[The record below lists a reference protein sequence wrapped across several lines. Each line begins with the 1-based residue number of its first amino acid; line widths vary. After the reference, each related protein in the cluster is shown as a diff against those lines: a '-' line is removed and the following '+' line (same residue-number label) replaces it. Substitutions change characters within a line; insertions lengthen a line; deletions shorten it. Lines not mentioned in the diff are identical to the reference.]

1 MVLHCTLEEANEL
14 DAIPKYHLSNPTR
27 LNMAEESDIQRQE
40 SLDRLST
47 LLESIADQKVTLIG
61 DTMLDRY
68 HHGFANN
75 LNSTAPVPVLKILNS
90 EESPGASAHIA
101 IGLTSF
107 GMDVSFHTVV
117 GGDSEANTII
127 SSLESVGISLE
138 NIISVKGRNTLTKI
152 RFYGS
157 RESLLDRSQILLQAD
172 RGPNEPLDTTISQ
185 SLTDSALSNISSSC
199 ALVISDYDKG
209 VVTNDGAQELISSAN
224 ESRIPVI
231 VDPKLTGLE
240 KSRGATVVIFE
251 KRGMS
256 LLARRLGLDAEE
268 AANHL
273 LDDYSWQGILV
284 LGGIQGIN
292 LYQREESSIF
302 IPCMAPTAEQQIG
315 MHDAAATSL
324 AAALGSGLSL
334 FDAALLASAACDCVL
349 SASSGRDYIDRATL
363 GLWLDELSWQMRIS
377 DR

>member
-1 MVLHCTLEEANEL
+1 MSAEPEA
-14 DAIPKYHLSNPTR
+14 I
-27 LNMAEESDIQRQE
+27 RQE
-40 SLDRLST
+40 ALSRLIS
-47 LLESIADQKVTLIG
+47 LLESIDGSKVTLIG

-75 LNSTAPVPVLKILNS
+75 LNSTAPVPVLKILDS

-107 GMDVSFHTVV
+107 GMDVSFHTAI
-117 GGDSEANTII
+117 GDDAEASAIMT
-127 SSLESVGISLE
+127 SLKSNGIDIG
-138 NIISVKGRNTLTKI
+138 NIIQVDDRSTLTKI
-152 RFYGS
+152 RFFAS
-157 RESLLDRSQILLQAD
+157 RESLLDRRQILLQAD
-172 RGPNEPLDTTISQ
+172 RGPRETLEESVSK
-185 SLTDSALSNISSSC
+185 SLTDSALTNIPDSC

-209 VVTNDGAQELISSAN
+209 VVTTEGAQSLIEKAKVSG
-224 ESRIPVI
+224 IPAI

-251 KRGMS
+251 KRGMA
-256 LLARRLGLDAEE
+256 LLARRMGLDDQE
-268 AANHL
+268 AANQL
-273 LDDYSWQGILV
+273 LDEYSWQGILV
-284 LGGIQGIN
+284 LGGIHGMYLHQKDHD
-292 LYQREESSIF
+292 SSF
-302 IPCMAPTAEQQIG
+302 MPCMAPSAEQQIG

-334 FDAALLASAACDCVL
+334 YDAALLASAACDCVL
-349 SASSGRDYIDRATL
+349 SASTGQDYIDRATL

>member
-1 MVLHCTLEEANEL
+1 MG
-14 DAIPKYHLSNPTR
+14 D
-27 LNMAEESDIQRQE
+27 ESEILRQE
-40 SLDRLST
+40 SLTRLIS
-47 LLESIADQKVTLIG
+47 LLESIDGAKVTLIG

-75 LNSTAPVPVLKILNS
+75 LNSTAPVPVLKILDS

-107 GMDVSFHTVV
+107 GMEVSFHTAV
-117 GGDSEANTII
+117 GDDIESGSII
-127 SSLESVGISLE
+127 STLKTMGVGSE
-138 NIISVKGRNTLTKI
+138 NIIQVKGRSTLTKI
-152 RFYGS
+152 RFFGS

-172 RGPNEPLDTTISQ
+172 RGPNEPLDNSVSD
-185 SLTDSALSNISSSC
+185 SLIESARSNISDSC

-209 VVTNDGAQELISSAN
+209 VVSNHGAQTLIETAN
-224 ESRIPVI
+224 EKGIPVI

-256 LLARRLGLDAEE
+256 LLSRRIGLDDNDAAKRLLEE
-268 AANHL
+268 
-273 LDDYSWQGILV
+273 YSWEGILV
-284 LGGIQGIN
+284 LGGIHGIH
-292 LYQREESSIF
+292 LHQKEHDSIF
-302 IPCMAPTAEQQIG
+302 MPCMAPTADQQIG
-315 MHDAAATSL
+315 MHDAASTSL
-324 AAALGSGLSL
+324 AAALGSGLDL
-334 FDAALLASAACDCVL
+334 YDASLLASAACDCVL
-349 SASSGRDYIDRATL
+349 SASTGRDYIDRATL

>member
-1 MVLHCTLEEANEL
+1 VDATKL
-14 DAIPKYHLSNPTR
+14 DAIPKYHPCDLPGIIVTD
-27 LNMAEESDIQRQE
+27 AADEKRQE
-40 SLDRLST
+40 SLKT
-47 LLESIADQKVTLIG
+47 LRNLLKTIDGQKVTLIG

-75 LNSTAPVPVLKILNS
+75 LNSTAPVPVLKITHS

-107 GMDVSFHTVV
+107 GMKVSFYTAL
-117 GGDSEANTII
+117 GDDSEGESII
-127 SSLESVGISLE
+127 STLKEFNISTD
-138 NIISVKGRNTLTKI
+138 NVSIIPSRETLTKI
-152 RFYGS
+152 RFFGS
-157 RESLLDRSQILLQAD
+157 RESLLERGQILLQAD
-172 RGPNEPLDTTISQ
+172 RGTNEPVDEEIASELA
-185 SLTDSALSNISSSC
+185 SLAIEDLEDSC

-209 VVTNDGAQELISSAN
+209 VVTTEESLNLISKAN
-224 ESRIPVI
+224 NIGIPVI

-240 KSRGATVVIFE
+240 KSRGASVVIFE

-256 LLARRLGLDAEE
+256 LLARRIGSDIEE
-268 AANHL
+268 AAQKML
-273 LDDYSWQGILV
+273 IEYSWEGILV
-284 LGGIQGIN
+284 LGGINGVQ
-292 LYQREESSIF
+292 LYQRDSVSKL
-302 IPCMAPTAEQQIG
+302 IPCMAPAAEQQIG

-334 FDAALLASAACDCVL
+334 YDAALLASAACECVL
-349 SASSGRDYIDRATL
+349 SASTAKEYIDRDTL

>member
-1 MVLHCTLEEANEL
+1 MGDDSEIL
-14 DAIPKYHLSNPTR
+14 
-27 LNMAEESDIQRQE
+27 RQE
-40 SLDRLST
+40 SLTRLSS
-47 LLESIADQKVTLIG
+47 LLESIDGAKVTLIG

-75 LNSTAPVPVLKILNS
+75 LNSTAPVPVLKILES

-107 GMDVSFHTVV
+107 GIDVSFHTAI
-117 GGDSEANTII
+117 GDDIESSSII
-127 SSLESVGISLE
+127 SALKSMGVGRE
-138 NIISVKGRNTLTKI
+138 NIIQVKGRSTLTKI
-152 RFYGS
+152 RFFGS

-172 RGPNEPLDTTISQ
+172 RGPNEPLDKSVSS
-185 SLTDSALSNISSSC
+185 SLIDSARSNISDSC

-209 VVTNDGAQELISSAN
+209 VVTNDGSQSLISTAN
-224 ESRIPVI
+224 KKGIPVI

-256 LLARRLGLDAEE
+256 LLSRRIGLDDDDAAKRLLEE
-268 AANHL
+268 
-273 LDDYSWQGILV
+273 YSWEGILV
-284 LGGIQGIN
+284 LGGIHGIN
-292 LYQREESSIF
+292 LHQKEHSSVF
-302 IPCMAPTAEQQIG
+302 MPCMAPTAEQQIG

-324 AAALGSGLSL
+324 AAALGSGLDL
-334 FDAALLASAACDCVL
+334 YDAALLASAACDCVL
-349 SASSGRDYIDRATL
+349 SASTGQDYIDRATL
-363 GLWLDELSWQMRIS
+363 GLWLDELAWQMRIS

>member
-1 MVLHCTLEEANEL
+1 
-14 DAIPKYHLSNPTR
+14 
-27 LNMAEESDIQRQE
+27 MADDSEMLREES
-40 SLDRLST
+40 LARLST
-47 LLESIADQKVTLIG
+47 LLESIDGSKVTLIG

-75 LNSTAPVPVLKILNS
+75 LNSTAPVPVLKILES

-107 GMDVSFHTVV
+107 GMDVSFHTAI
-117 GGDSEANTII
+117 GDDNESTSII
-127 SSLESVGISLE
+127 STLKSMGVGSETVIR
-138 NIISVKGRNTLTKI
+138 VKGRSTLTKI
-152 RFYGS
+152 RFFGS

-172 RGPNEPLDTTISQ
+172 RGPNTPLENSISD
-185 SLTDSALSNISSSC
+185 SLIDSALSNIPDSC

-209 VVTNDGAQELISSAN
+209 VISRDGAQTLITTAN
-224 ESRIPVI
+224 KKGIPVI

-256 LLARRLGLDAEE
+256 LLSRRIGLDDHE
-268 AANHL
+268 AAKQL
-273 LDDYSWQGILV
+273 LEEYSWQGILV
-284 LGGIQGIN
+284 LGGIHGIN
-292 LYQREESSIF
+292 LHQREQDSIF
-302 IPCMAPTAEQQIG
+302 MPCMAPTADQQIG

-324 AAALGSGLSL
+324 AAALGSGLDL
-334 FDAALLASAACDCVL
+334 YDAALLASAACDCVL
-349 SASSGRDYIDRATL
+349 SASTGRDYIDRATL
-363 GLWLDELSWQMRIS
+363 GLWLDELAWQMRIS

>member
-1 MVLHCTLEEANEL
+1 MG
-14 DAIPKYHLSNPTR
+14 D
-27 LNMAEESDIQRQE
+27 ESEILRQE
-40 SLDRLST
+40 SLTRLIS
-47 LLESIADQKVTLIG
+47 LLESIDGAKVTLIG

-75 LNSTAPVPVLKILNS
+75 LNSTAPVPVLKILDS

-107 GMDVSFHTVV
+107 GMEVSFHTAV
-117 GGDSEANTII
+117 GDDIESGSII
-127 SSLESVGISLE
+127 STLKTMGVGSE
-138 NIISVKGRNTLTKI
+138 NIIQVKGRSTLTKI
-152 RFYGS
+152 RFFGS

-172 RGPNEPLDTTISQ
+172 RGPNEPLDNSVSD
-185 SLTDSALSNISSSC
+185 SLIESARSNISDSC

-209 VVTNDGAQELISSAN
+209 VVSNHGAQTLIETAN
-224 ESRIPVI
+224 EKGIPVI

-256 LLARRLGLDAEE
+256 LLSRRIGLDDNDAAKRLLEE
-268 AANHL
+268 
-273 LDDYSWQGILV
+273 YSWEGILV
-284 LGGIQGIN
+284 LGGIHGIH
-292 LYQREESSIF
+292 LHQKEHDSIF
-302 IPCMAPTAEQQIG
+302 MPCMAPTADQQIG

-324 AAALGSGLSL
+324 AAALGSGLDL
-334 FDAALLASAACDCVL
+334 YDASLLASAACDCVL
-349 SASSGRDYIDRATL
+349 SASTGRDYIDRATL

>member
-1 MVLHCTLEEANEL
+1 MG
-14 DAIPKYHLSNPTR
+14 D
-27 LNMAEESDIQRQE
+27 ESEILRQE
-40 SLDRLST
+40 SLTRLIS
-47 LLESIADQKVTLIG
+47 LLESIDGTKVTLIG

-75 LNSTAPVPVLKILNS
+75 LNSTAPVPVLKILDS

-107 GMDVSFHTVV
+107 GMEVSFHTAV
-117 GGDSEANTII
+117 GDDIESGSII
-127 SSLESVGISLE
+127 STLKTMGVGSE
-138 NIISVKGRNTLTKI
+138 NIIQVKGRSTLTKI
-152 RFYGS
+152 RFFGS

-172 RGPNEPLDTTISQ
+172 RGPNVPLDNSISD
-185 SLTDSALSNISSSC
+185 SLIESARSNISDSC

-209 VVTNDGAQELISSAN
+209 VVSNHGAQTLIETAN
-224 ESRIPVI
+224 EKGIPVI

-256 LLARRLGLDAEE
+256 LLSRRIGLDDNDAAKRLLEE
-268 AANHL
+268 
-273 LDDYSWQGILV
+273 YSWEGILV
-284 LGGIQGIN
+284 LGGIHGIH
-292 LYQREESSIF
+292 LHQKEHDSIF
-302 IPCMAPTAEQQIG
+302 MPCMAPTADQQIG

-324 AAALGSGLSL
+324 AAALGSGLDL
-334 FDAALLASAACDCVL
+334 YDASLLASAACDCVL
-349 SASSGRDYIDRATL
+349 SASTGRDYIDRATL

>member
-1 MVLHCTLEEANEL
+1 MAV
-14 DAIPKYHLSNPTR
+14 DAETT
-27 LNMAEESDIQRQE
+27 RQE
-40 SLDRLST
+40 GLARLISLLG
-47 LLESIADQKVTLIG
+47 SIDGSKVTLIG

-75 LNSTAPVPVLKILNS
+75 LNSTAPVPVLKILDS

-107 GMDVSFHTVV
+107 GMDVSFHTAI
-117 GGDSEANTII
+117 GDDTEA
-127 SSLESVGISLE
+127 SSILTSLKSNDIVLD
-138 NIISVKGRNTLTKI
+138 NIIQVKGRATLTKI
-152 RFYGS
+152 RFFAS
-157 RESLLDRSQILLQAD
+157 RESLLDRRQILLQAD
-172 RGPNEPLDTTISQ
+172 RGPNESLDESVSM
-185 SLTDSALSNISSSC
+185 SLTNSAMSNIPDSC

-209 VVTNDGAQELISSAN
+209 VVTTEGAQALIQKAKISG
-224 ESRIPVI
+224 IPAI

-256 LLARRLGLDAEE
+256 LLARRMGLDDDD
-268 AANHL
+268 AAKRL

-284 LGGIQGIN
+284 LGGIHGMYLHQKDH
-292 LYQREESSIF
+292 ESVF
-302 IPCMAPTAEQQIG
+302 MPCMAPTAEQQIG

-334 FDAALLASAACDCVL
+334 YDAALLASAACDCVL
-349 SASSGRDYIDRATL
+349 SASTGRDYIDRATL

-377 DR
+377 ER